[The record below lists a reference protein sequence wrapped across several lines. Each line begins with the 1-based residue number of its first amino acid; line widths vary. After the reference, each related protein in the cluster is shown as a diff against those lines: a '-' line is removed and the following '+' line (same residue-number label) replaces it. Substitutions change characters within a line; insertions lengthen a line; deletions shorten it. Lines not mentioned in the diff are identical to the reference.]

1 MKDMNLYRPQ
11 ASNYMKVLVD
21 SCVSSKAKSDFELNN
36 IEAEFVADWQVD
48 PGDESILNYAVLN
61 QVALLTL
68 DKDFGELAVTRE
80 VKHFGIVRLANVP
93 SKVQGRIAAAIL
105 VRYER
110 ELRDGAIIV
119 ADSEKVRLRPRF
131 ERD

>member
-80 VKHFGIVRLANVP
+80 VKHLELFVLQMFHLRC
-93 SKVQGRIAAAIL
+93 
-105 VRYER
+105 R
-110 ELRDGAIIV
+110 EESLQQ
-119 ADSEKVRLRPRF
+119 F
-131 ERD
+131 